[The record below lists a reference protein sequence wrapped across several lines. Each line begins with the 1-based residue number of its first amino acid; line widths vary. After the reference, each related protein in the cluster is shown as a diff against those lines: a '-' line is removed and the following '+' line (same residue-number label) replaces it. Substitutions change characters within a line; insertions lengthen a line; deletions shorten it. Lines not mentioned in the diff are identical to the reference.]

1 MGAFV
6 DRSVRC
12 IVKLNGSTPATGAF
26 PLGRPFFCGP
36 DKGRYVSAGGNKSL
50 TPGRCHD
57 GVKTWLICN
66 HLATPEKFVA
76 NYAEYHYFVVFDS
89 HVFCHDCHE
98 SNMAG
103 GESAFLNMEMAA
115 SAMTDTELQQQIFEP
130 FYRISFSSSFPP
142 ADSAMSSVPSKT
154 WRVCHHL
161 ADDGNFRKH
170 VFDGN
175 IILFTDNNVACPG
188 CLDVMLQK
196 PGEDLGEHMVQLP
209 ESDLQYAIVNRL
221 FSLNY
226 ELSLAQGFIH

>member
-6 DRSVRC
+6 DRSLRC
-12 IVKLNGSTPATGAF
+12 IIRLEESTPVAGAL
-26 PLGRPFFCGP
+26 PMGRPLFGGP
-36 DKGRYVSAGGNKSL
+36 GKSRYFSVKGAKGPS
-50 TPGRCHD
+50 PGHHHD
-57 GVKTWLICN
+57 GMKTWLICN
-66 HLATPEKFVA
+66 HLATPEKFIS

-98 SNMAG
+98 SNMVD
-103 GESAFLNMEMAA
+103 GESAFLNMELAA

-130 FYRISFSSSFPP
+130 FYHISFGPGST
-142 ADSAMSSVPSKT
+142 AGESAMPSIPSRT

-161 ADDGNFRKH
+161 ADGGNFRKH

-175 IILFTDNNVACPG
+175 IILFTDNNVACPD
-188 CLDVMLQK
+188 CLDVMLKK
-196 PGEDLGEHMVQLP
+196 PAENLGDHMVRLP
-209 ESDLQYAIVNRL
+209 EDDLQYTIVNRL